1 MSKRKPKAT
10 AKTFP
15 KNTSIALDER
25 SQAFIREQVDAGE
38 YASASELM
46 RDALR
51 RLEAEKKKENAF
63 YAALR
68 RGIESPLAPPGTF
81 ERVRAKYPRGKTSS
95 Q

>member
-1 MSKRKPKAT
+1 MSKQEPKSV
-10 AKTFP
+10 AKVIP

-51 RLEAEKKKENAF
+51 RLEAEKKRELAF

-68 RGIESPLAPPGTF
+68 RGIESPLASPGTF
-81 ERVRAKYPRGKTSS
+81 ERIRAKYPRGKASS
-95 Q
+95 R